1 MMINQPHAPRL
12 SKRSQVRLRPRAIL
26 EMRIQFL
33 IQRDPIFIITWV
45 ISKIKVLTL
54 YDEVRYATVKSYAG
68 SDVAALDIRLVI
80 EI

>member
-1 MMINQPHAPRL
+1 
-12 SKRSQVRLRPRAIL
+12 
-26 EMRIQFL
+26 
-33 IQRDPIFIITWV
+33 V